1 MTDQGFRFCP
11 RCGTA
16 LVEGLPYCPKCGF
29 NVAELTS
36 GSRPPAPA
44 DSDTDPYDW
53 GAGAGAGAARGSEP
67 VRPSESSGQ
76 PIVTELRPRRS
87 RGSSILLAGLAV
99 AVGLIAYALITRPE
113 AGPQPSA
120 PPVGGSGIPASLAP
134 GVTQAPSAPIVGLT
148 IQSPRDGDVV
158 ATGEVTV
165 IGLAP
170 PGLSITRDVSF
181 GLDQHTTVDGTGHWA
196 IGVRLDQGENTLV
209 FRIGDDRSTEQKLRV
224 TFQPPAQ

>member
-1 MTDQGFRFCP
+1 VTDQGFRFCP

-16 LVEGLPYCPKCGF
+16 LVDGLPYCPKCGF
-29 NVAELTS
+29 NVAELTT
-36 GSRPPAPA
+36 GSRPVPSATV
-44 DSDTDPYDW
+44 DSGPDVDPYDW
-53 GAGAGAGAARGSEP
+53 GAGARSPEP
-67 VRPSESSGQ
+67 PGRPV
-76 PIVTELRPRRS
+76 VTELAPRRS
-87 RGSSILLAGLAV
+87 RGMSILLAGLAV
-99 AVGLIAYALITRPE
+99 AVGLIAYALITRPD
-113 AGPQPSA
+113 AGGQPATVPPGASA
-120 PPVGGSGIPASLAP
+120 IAPTLAP
-134 GVTQAPSAPIVGLT
+134 GATLPPSAPIVGLT

-209 FRIGDDRSTEQKLRV
+209 FRIGDDRSTEQKIRV

>member
-16 LVEGLPYCPKCGF
+16 LVAGLPYCPKCGF
-29 NVAELTS
+29 NVSEIAS
-36 GSRPPAPA
+36 GSRPAA
-44 DSDTDPYDW
+44 SSDSDADPYDW
-53 GAGAGAGAARGSEP
+53 GTRSGASIGSEP
-67 VRPSESSGQ
+67 AKSFEQ
-76 PIVTELRPRRS
+76 PGGPTITDLEPRRS
-87 RGSSILLAGLAV
+87 RGASILLAGLAV
-99 AVGLIAYALITRPE
+99 AVGLIAYALITRPDT
-113 AGPQPSA
+113 GGQPSA
-120 PPVGGSGIPASLAP
+120 PPLGGSILPASLAP

-209 FRIGDDRSTEQKLRV
+209 FRIGDDRSTEQKIRV
-224 TFQPPAQ
+224 TFQPSAQ